1 MEEQLA
7 KLDLFKP
14 RVDIERKKTARQLE
28 TAKSWRTQKGGL
40 KARVRFTHKSVALAW
55 RQRPSAFP
63 PGLGLP
69 LPRPPDVCE

>member
-14 RVDIERKKTARQLE
+14 RVDIERKLRA
-28 TAKSWRTQKGGL
+28 SWKLQKGGL

-69 LPRPPDVCE
+69 LPRPPVVCE